1 VNGLMWSEVTQA
13 LDVLACA
20 PESGVARASRKNS
33 CLAWGGMQEW
43 IHRHRTALGTYY
55 ESTDGA
61 TGKRA
66 PCRRLRANTASSLPP
81 PKPPEPR
88 TRPLRVRASR
98 IQSVSRPP
106 GRDQACPE
114 TDDAAAD
121 DYAGPA
127 IGPPSRL
134 LRYDYFKRAAR
145 KLLVVAHALV
155 PLRRPDR

>member
-1 VNGLMWSEVTQA
+1 MNGLMWSEVTQA

-43 IHRHRTALGTYY
+43 IHRTQNRAGHVLRKYRRCDLGK
-55 ESTDGA
+55 SAMPPA
-61 TGKRA
+61 TGKH
-66 PCRRLRANTASSLPP
+66 CLISAS
-81 PKPPEPR
+81 PKAPEPR
-88 TRPLRVRASR
+88 TRLLRVRARR
-98 IQSVSRPP
+98 IQSISRPP
-106 GRDQACPE
+106 RRDQACPE

-134 LRYDYFKRAAR
+134 VRYDYFKRAAR